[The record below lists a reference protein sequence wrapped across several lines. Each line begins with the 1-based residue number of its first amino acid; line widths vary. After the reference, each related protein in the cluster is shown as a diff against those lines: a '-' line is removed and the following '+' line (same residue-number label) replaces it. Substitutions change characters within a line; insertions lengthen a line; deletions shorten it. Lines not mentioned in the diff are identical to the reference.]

1 MVGSFFEQNDGKDSN
16 MEKYGE
22 VPPRFTKKWWGH
34 IWEYYKWH
42 FIITAVAI
50 LIAVVTIV
58 QCAHRTEYDV
68 VMIYAGHKDLSNM
81 TQNQLYELATEH
93 IDDVDGNGKVVVD
106 IKPLV
111 FTDIDGNEDYDF
123 AIQTKLD
130 LTFVDDYTYIYL
142 MDETQA
148 RVYCGRKDTTD
159 AFEEVSAYYDDTG
172 KEVLYTTDENRSFA
186 VSLKDSALLKEKGIN
201 ADGLYMM
208 VRRDNK
214 ASEKNTKSHDSAIKF
229 AKELVR

>member
-1 MVGSFFEQNDGKDSN
+1 

-22 VPPRFTKKWWGH
+22 IPPRFTKKWWGH

-58 QCAHRTEYDV
+58 QCAHRTQYDL
-68 VMIYAGHKDLSNM
+68 VMVYAGHKNLPQL
-81 TQNQLYELATEH
+81 TENQLYELALEH
-93 IDDVDGNGKVVVD
+93 TDDVDENGEVVVD
-106 IKPLV
+106 LKSLV
-111 FTDIDGNEDYDF
+111 FTDMDANEDYDF

-130 LTFVDDYTYIYL
+130 LSFLDDYTYIYL

-159 AFEEVSAYYDDTG
+159 AFEKVSVFAEGTD
-172 KEVLYTTDENRSFA
+172 KEILYTTDENISFA

-201 ADGLYMM
+201 ADNLYLM
-208 VRRDNK
+208 VRRDNHS
-214 ASEKNTKSHDSAIKF
+214 SEKNTKSHESAVKF
-229 AKELVR
+229 AKELIK

>member
-1 MVGSFFEQNDGKDSN
+1 

-22 VPPRFTKKWWGH
+22 IPPRFTKKWWGH

-58 QCAHRTEYDV
+58 QCAHRTQYDL
-68 VMIYAGHKDLSNM
+68 VMVYAGHKNLPQL
-81 TQNQLYELATEH
+81 TENQLYELALEH
-93 IDDVDGNGKVVVD
+93 TDDVDENGEVVVD
-106 IKPLV
+106 LKSLV
-111 FTDIDGNEDYDF
+111 FTDMDANEDYDF

-130 LTFVDDYTYIYL
+130 LSFLDDYTYIYL

-148 RVYCGRKDTTD
+148 RVYTGRKDTTD
-159 AFEEVSAYYDDTG
+159 AFEKVSVFAEGTD
-172 KEVLYTTDENRSFA
+172 KEILYTTDENISFA

-201 ADGLYMM
+201 ADNLYLM
-208 VRRDNK
+208 VRRDNHS
-214 ASEKNTKSHDSAIKF
+214 SEKNTKSHESAVKF
-229 AKELVR
+229 AKELIK